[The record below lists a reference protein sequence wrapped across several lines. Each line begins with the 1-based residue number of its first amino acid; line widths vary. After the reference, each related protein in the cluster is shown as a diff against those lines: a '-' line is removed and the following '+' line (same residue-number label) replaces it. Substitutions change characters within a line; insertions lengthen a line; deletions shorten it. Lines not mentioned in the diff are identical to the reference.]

1 MTKSIDAHRLVLES
15 YPHQLTI
22 DTQFGDMDVH
32 GHINNLAIS
41 RFFESARARFQVEVY
56 AGKKLFQRDA
66 DYAML
71 LVENNVRFLAECNF
85 PDPVIV
91 GTGLGRIGNSSYEFQ
106 HALFQN
112 GGCVALCEAIMVCAQ
127 HGRPVPVPADVRAR
141 MERMLILSCPPAAAN

>member
-1 MTKSIDAHRLVLES
+1 MAKDIEPHRLVLEN
-15 YPHQLTI
+15 YPHRLAI
-22 DTQFGDMDVH
+22 DTQFGDMDIH
-32 GHINNLAIS
+32 GHVNNLVIS

-56 AGKKLFQRDA
+56 AGKKLFRRDA

-71 LVENNVRFLAECNF
+71 LVENNARFLAECNF

-112 GGCVALCEAIMVCAQ
+112 GACVALGEAVMVCAQ
-127 HGRPVPVPADVRAR
+127 HGKPVPVPADVRAR
-141 MERMLILSCPPAAAN
+141 MQAQLIRK